1 MTARVLVVDDIL
13 SNVKLLEAKLTAEYF
28 EVVTA
33 FNGAECLA
41 RIEEGIPDIVLLDVM
56 MPGMDG
62 FEVCRRIKS
71 NPRTAHLPV
80 VMVTALDQPS
90 DRVAGLEAG
99 ADDFLTKPVDDAA
112 LFARVR
118 SLVRLKMMT
127 DELRMREATGQ
138 SMGLVDP
145 AQTLIDAAPSGR
157 ILAIEDRP
165 ESATWLA
172 GALQPQHEVSTV
184 DTFEEALVRV
194 RGGDYDLVIVS
205 LGMRGFDGLRLCSQL
220 RSLPEGRNVPILVV
234 VSDGDRR
241 KLNQALEMGVNDYL
255 ARPVDKNELV
265 ARVRTQLRKKR
276 YADRLRHNVQ
286 LSLEMAIT
294 DQLTGLHNRR
304 YMSRHLDNLISSAK
318 RTAKPLAFLI
328 LDIDYFKSVNDG
340 YGHDI
345 GDEVLKEFAN
355 RIAANVRGIDLACR
369 YGGEEFVVVMPDTD
383 MAFAYSVAERLRKSI
398 EFDTGRDQPPTWQGQ
413 HHHQHRH
420 RVVGR
425 QHGHRRSATSS
436 RRSGPLQRQ
445 ARRPQ
450 PRRGRRGLASVFR
463 LCQLDRLVDHP
474 YEDFRLARAGDHVA
488 VLEDE
493 GRHARDPHLVC
504 EMVFVLDGV
513 LVGILRKQLAELVP
527 DACRHPQQSPSARCD
542 RRYCGPARSR
552 RRTIARPARPA
563 RRCRRPIG

>member
-28 EVVTA
+28 EVITA
-33 FNGAECLA
+33 FNGLECLA
-41 RIEEGIPDIVLLDVM
+41 RMEQGIPDIVLLDVM

-71 NPRTAHLPV
+71 NPRTAHVPV

-127 DELRMREATGQ
+127 DELRMRESTGQ
-138 SMGLVDP
+138 GMGLIDP
-145 AQTLIDAAPSGR
+145 AETLLESNQSGR
-157 ILAIEDRP
+157 ILVIEDRA
-165 ESATWLA
+165 ESVAWFA
-172 GALQPQHEVSTV
+172 SALRPMHEVSSA

-194 RGGDYDLVIVS
+194 KGGDYDLIVVS

-220 RSLPEGRNVPILVV
+220 RSLPEGRHEPILVV

-241 KLNQALEMGVNDYL
+241 KLTQALEMGVNDYL
-255 ARPVDKNELV
+255 TRPVDKNELT

-304 YMSRHLDNLISSAK
+304 YMSRHLDTLMSNARK
-318 RTAKPLAFLI
+318 GERPLAFVI
-328 LDIDYFKSVNDG
+328 MDIDHFKQVNDT

-345 GDEVLKEFAN
+345 GDEVLKEFAG
-355 RIAANVRGIDLACR
+355 RIAANTRGIDLACR
-369 YGGEEFVVVMPDTD
+369 YGGEEFVVAMPDTD
-383 MAFAYSVAERLRKSI
+383 IAFATTVAERLRQSI
-398 EFDTGRDQPPTWQGQ
+398 ETTPVRISRAPGQLKITISIGIARCEGASDTAENLLHRADQALYRAKRTGRNK
-413 HHHQHRH
+413 
-420 RVVGR
+420 VV
-425 QHGHRRSATSS
+425 A
-436 RRSGPLQRQ
+436 
-445 ARRPQ
+445 
-450 PRRGRRGLASVFR
+450 
-463 LCQLDRLVDHP
+463 
-474 YEDFRLARAGDHVA
+474 
-488 VLEDE
+488 
-493 GRHARDPHLVC
+493 
-504 EMVFVLDGV
+504 
-513 LVGILRKQLAELVP
+513 
-527 DACRHPQQSPSARCD
+527 DAA
-542 RRYCGPARSR
+542 
-552 RRTIARPARPA
+552 
-563 RRCRRPIG
+563 